1 MVSALVITFTFGM
14 LCSLRC
20 STASARSWLSNSI
33 SVTWATMPARS
44 MAASTP
50 ELPPPI
56 TATRLPLNSGP
67 SQCGQKH
74 TPLALY
80 SFSPGTPISRQR
92 APVARITDLAFSVA
106 PPSNFTSCSS
116 PGFFAGISCSARCRF
131 MMSTSYCFTCSSS
144 ARASFGPS
152 VSGTEMKFSMDM
164 VSSTWPPKRS
174 AATPVRMPLRAA

>member
-1 MVSALVITFTFGM
+1 MVTFGR
-14 LCSLRC
+14 LRTLAC
-20 STASARSWLSNSI
+20 STASARMLSPNS
-33 SVTWATMPARS
+33 SRVTWDTMPARS

-80 SFSPGTPISRQR
+80 WLSPGTFISRQR
-92 APVARITDLAFSVA
+92 APVDRISVLDLSRAPFSNSTVCR
-106 PPSNFTSCSS
+106 PPSLA
-116 PGFFAGISCSARCRF
+116 AGISLLARCRF
-131 MMSTSYCFTCSSS
+131 MMSTSYSRTCSSR

-152 VSGTEMKFSMDM
+152 VSFTEMKFSMDM

-174 AATPVRMPLRAA
+174 AATPVRMPLRAE